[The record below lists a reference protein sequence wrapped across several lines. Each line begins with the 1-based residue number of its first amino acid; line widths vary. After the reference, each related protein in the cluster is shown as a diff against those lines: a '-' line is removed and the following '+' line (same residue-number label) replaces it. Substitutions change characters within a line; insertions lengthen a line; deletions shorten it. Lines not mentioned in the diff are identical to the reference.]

1 MRPDVD
7 LLVLGGGPVGLGTAL
22 LASAAGLSAA
32 VIEQRR
38 DPVDKAC
45 GEGLMPS
52 ALAALYR
59 LGVDPPGHPIMGIRY
74 LDVLRNTSASARFSG
89 PPGRGVR
96 RTVLHAALTTAVEAA
111 GVERILARVE
121 SVRQDD
127 DRVVAGGVTGRYLAA
142 ADGLHSGVRRQYGLA
157 GPSRMPPR
165 YGLRR
170 HYATE
175 AWSDLVE
182 VHWSREAEAYVTPV
196 AAGLVGIA
204 LLTSGRGRSFEE
216 HLRHFPTLRERLTGP
231 AYASELRGAGPL
243 ERNVTARVAGRVLLV
258 GDAAGYVD
266 ALTGEGIAVGLAC
279 ASRLVDSVL
288 ADRPQDY
295 ERAWRE
301 ESRRSRALTRALLV
315 LAGKP
320 ALRPRIVST
329 AAALPGVFRRLVDSL
344 A

>member
-1 MRPDVD
+1 MSPDVD

-22 LASAAGLSAA
+22 LATAAGLSAA
-32 VIEQRR
+32 VVEQRR

-52 ALAALYR
+52 ALAVLDR
-59 LGVDPPGHPIMGIRY
+59 LGVDPPGLPIMGIRY
-74 LDVLRNTSASARFSG
+74 LDALRNTSASARFSG

-96 RTVLHAALTTAVEAA
+96 RTVLQAALAAAVDAA
-111 GVERILARVE
+111 GVQQIRARVDE
-121 SVRQDD
+121 VRQHD
-127 DRVVAGGVTGRYLAA
+127 DRVLAAGLTGRYLAA
-142 ADGLHSGVRRQYGLA
+142 ADGLHSAVRRQYGLA
-157 GPSRMPPR
+157 GPARMPPR

-170 HYATE
+170 HYAIE
-175 AWSDLVE
+175 AWSELVE

-196 AAGLVGIA
+196 GAGLVGVA
-204 LLTSGRGRSFEE
+204 LLTSRRGRSFEE
-216 HLRHFPTLRERLTGP
+216 HLRHFPALRERLSAAP
-231 AYASELRGAGPL
+231 YASELRGAGPL

-279 ASRLVDSVL
+279 ARRLVDSVL

-301 ESRRSRALTRALLV
+301 ESRRSRALTRALLA
-315 LAGKP
+315 LAGNP
-320 ALRPRIVST
+320 ALRRRIVAT
-329 AAALPGVFRRLVDSL
+329 AVAFPGVFRRLVDSL